1 MNGMNV
7 LHWDT
12 PVEKS
17 AEILIN
23 LALDEDRV
31 SDDVTSNAAF
41 TDTVACSVSL
51 VSREDAIIAGIPII
65 AMVYQ
70 CIDAGITIDV
80 HSKDGADVKANDCIA
95 NISGP
100 ADSILSGERTVL
112 NFLQRLSGIAT
123 ITRKFVVA
131 VRGLPVEIVDTRKTT
146 PGWRNLE
153 KYAVR
158 CGGGVNHRTDLSDMV
173 MIKDNHIALSGL
185 SLQELVISAKNC
197 YPDTPIACEADTLEQ
212 VRVLLARDIDIIMLD
227 NMSLEDMRSAV
238 DLCHGTAV
246 LEATGGVTLET
257 VRAIAETGVDRISV
271 GALTHSVR
279 SVDLAMDVIRQE

>member
-1 MNGMNV
+1 MNGMNT
-7 LHWDT
+7 LYWDT
-12 PVEKS
+12 AAGKS
-17 AEILIN
+17 AGWLIKQA
-23 LALDEDRV
+23 LAEDRV

-41 TDTVACSVSL
+41 NDADVCSVSL
-51 VSREDAIIAGIPII
+51 ISREDAMIAGIPII

-70 CIDAGITIDV
+70 CIDASISIDI
-80 HSKDGADVKANDCIA
+80 HMTDGAKVNANDCIA
-95 NISGP
+95 TISGP
-100 ADSILSGERTVL
+100 AGAILSGERTVL

-123 ITRKFVVA
+123 ITRKFVDA
-131 VRGLPVEIVDTRKTT
+131 VSGLPVEIVDTRKTT
-146 PGWRNLE
+146 PGWRHLE

-185 SLQELVISAKNC
+185 TLQELVISAKNC
-197 YPDTPIACEADTLEQ
+197 YPDIPIACEADTLDQ
-212 VRVLLARDIDIIMLD
+212 LRVLLTLDIDIIMLD

-246 LEATGGVTLET
+246 LEATGGVTLDT

-279 SVDLAMDVIRQE
+279 SVDLAMDVIVPE